1 MQTMTPAAPSRNS
14 VFSVLDLCLIAMFAA
29 MMAVFSWIT
38 VPMPA
43 PLVPFTMQTF
53 GIFIT
58 LELLGGKRGFFAIL
72 TFILLA
78 AAGAPVLSGFSG
90 GVGVLFGST
99 GGYIL
104 GFLLTAG
111 LYWLTETLLG
121 KALWVRLMALIGGLL
136 LCYLFGT
143 LWFMV
148 VYARTNPAIGIGT
161 ALLWCIVPY
170 IVPDA
175 TKLALALGLS
185 ACGSSRTTVQ
195 EEAAAPA

>member
-1 MQTMTPAAPSRNS
+1 MQTMSPAAPSRNP

-53 GIFIT
+53 GVFVT

-90 GVGVLFGST
+90 GMGVLLGST

-111 LYWLTETLLG
+111 LYWLTEALLG
-121 KALWVRLMALIGGLL
+121 KALWVRLTALIGGLL

-148 VYARTNPAIGIGT
+148 IYARTNTAIGIGT
-161 ALLWCIVPY
+161 ALLWCVVPY
-170 IVPDA
+170 LAPDIA
-175 TKLALALGLS
+175 KLVLAFGLS
-185 ACGSSRTTVQ
+185 AAIKHRVRI
-195 EEAAAPA
+195 

>member
-1 MQTMTPAAPSRNS
+1 MQTITHAAPSRNS
-14 VFSVLDLCLIAMFAA
+14 VCSVLDLCLIAMFSA

-38 VPMPA
+38 IPMPA

-53 GIFIT
+53 GVFIT

-90 GVGVLFGST
+90 GMGVLLGST

-121 KALWVRLMALIGGLL
+121 KALWVRLTALIGGLL

-148 VYARTNPAIGIGT
+148 IYARSNAAIGIGT
-161 ALLWCIVPY
+161 ALVWCVVPY
-170 IVPDA
+170 LAPDIV
-175 TKLALALGLS
+175 KLVLAFGLS
-185 ACGSSRTTVQ
+185 ASVKSYVRI
-195 EEAAAPA
+195 

>member
-58 LELLGGKRGFFAIL
+58 LELP
-72 TFILLA
+72 
-78 AAGAPVLSGFSG
+78 GAPVLSGFSG
-90 GVGVLFGST
+90 GMGVLLGST

-111 LYWLTETLLG
+111 LYWLTEALLG
-121 KALWVRLMALIGGLL
+121 KALWVRLTALIGGLL

-148 VYARTNPAIGIGT
+148 IYARTNAAIGIGT
-161 ALLWCIVPY
+161 ALLWCVVPY
-170 IVPDA
+170 LAPDIV
-175 TKLALALGLS
+175 KLVLAFGLS
-185 ACGSSRTTVQ
+185 AAIKHRVSI
-195 EEAAAPA
+195 